1 MPVKKFNAAKDDKL
15 KEENCKKVSDD
26 KKNPAQKSKKYLL
39 LKDKKKIQILNG
51 TCLEESL
58 DNQMPTSNQLIEN
71 KSLPF

>member
-15 KEENCKKVSDD
+15 KEENSKKVSDD

-58 DNQMPTSNQLIEN
+58 DNQMPTSN
-71 KSLPF
+71 